1 MEDLI
6 KKLRI
11 VDINIGIANE
21 RLKYCETAKNYENA
35 HRYMKYIYELEITRK
50 KVVNQIDRIIMLQS
64 MMLTHMM
71 QKMEPNEL

>member
-11 VDINIGIANE
+11 IDINIGIANE
-21 RLKYCETAKNYENA
+21 RLKCCETAKNHKNA

-50 KVVNQIDRIIMLQS
+50 KVVNQIDHIIILRS

-71 QKMEPNEL
+71 QKMEPNGL